1 MAFKKAGKR
10 FFLLVLLAG
19 LAIGVYYIYTTYFAG
34 GIHLKNK
41 NYTFIYIENDDSF
54 DDVISDINKEGII
67 ENVSSFKWLAEKM
80 DLDKNIHAGKY
91 RITNGMTSR
100 QIINLIKYNKQE
112 KIKLSF
118 NSQIHDLEEFL
129 AYMSNKLDLSENAVE
144 SVLTDDSY
152 LESEFGLDPDNAFA
166 AIVPGTYEVS
176 WAMTAED
183 FKTFLS
189 DNFKNVWTDNRKAL
203 SKKLKYTRGQ
213 LITLASIVQSESNIR
228 TEQQKI
234 AGVYL
239 NRLKKDMLLQADPT
253 LKFANKAYNAQRL
266 WDSDKAIDSP
276 YNTYRYK
283 GLPPAPICLVSS
295 QAIDA
300 VLNYAKHNYI
310 FFCAKPS
317 LNGYSDFSE
326 TYAQHEKYAKAY
338 KKEMDKR
345 GIKR

>member
-1 MAFKKAGKR
+1 
-10 FFLLVLLAG
+10 
-19 LAIGVYYIYTTYFAG
+19 
-34 GIHLKNK
+34 
-41 NYTFIYIENDDSF
+41 
-54 DDVISDINKEGII
+54 
-67 ENVSSFKWLAEKM
+67 
-80 DLDKNIHAGKY
+80 
-91 RITNGMTSR
+91 
-100 QIINLIKYNKQE
+100 
-112 KIKLSF
+112 
-118 NSQIHDLEEFL
+118 
-129 AYMSNKLDLSENAVE
+129 MSNKLNLSESEVE

-152 LESEFGLDPDNAFA
+152 LESEFDLDPDNAFA
-166 AIVPGTYEVS
+166 AIIPGVYEVS
-176 WAMTAED
+176 WAMTTED

-189 DNFKNVWTDNRKAL
+189 DNFKTVWTNNRKVLA
-203 SKKLKYTRGQ
+203 KKLKYTRGQ
-213 LITLASIVQSESNIR
+213 LITLASIVQSESAIR

-253 LKFANKAYNAQRL
+253 LKFANKAYDAQRL

-283 GLPPAPICLVSS
+283 GLPPSPICLVSS

-300 VLNYAKHNYI
+300 VLNYTKHNYI

-326 TYAQHEKYAKAY
+326 TYEQHEKYAKAY